1 MSPLTIFASWR
12 PAVLMLTSAPPPG
25 PSKEELLW
33 HHRNLGKAFYEN
45 PTTQY
50 QAVEELKA
58 ALDLAPGSARE
69 PLNDALARLKA
80 GKPDEGI
87 AELVKVQAQD
97 PSIPHTWF
105 NLGVTYKRASDYDRA
120 IAQFEKI
127 VALVTAHA

>member
-69 PLNDALARLKA
+69 RLNYGLALLKA
-80 GKPDEGI
+80 GKTDEGI
-87 AELVKVQAQD
+87 AELQAVQKQD
-97 PSIPHTWF
+97 PALPHTWW
-105 NLGVTYKRASDYDRA
+105 NLGV
-120 IAQFEKI
+120 
-127 VALVTAHA
+127 